1 MWRELVLAASVLAL
15 PSSVFGQSAGATLVG
30 TVADESGAR
39 VPGVSV
45 SLTNVANGRS
55 QIVVSSDRG
64 EYRAVALQPPCY
76 RVTVALGGFTSMERD
91 VTLVVGT
98 ETTLNF
104 TLTVSGVA
112 AAVVVE
118 GDAGSARTTQARP
131 SSLVAAGELAALP

>member
-1 MWRELVLAASVLAL
+1 MWRELALAIMRSWPWPVG
-15 PSSVFGQSAGATLVG
+15 FGQAVGATLAG
-30 TVADESGAR
+30 TVVDESGAR

-55 QIVVSSDRG
+55 HIVVSTDRG
-64 EYRAVALQPPCY
+64 EYRAVALQPSSY
-76 RVTVALGGFTSMERD
+76 RVTVALGGFTSIERE

-112 AAVVVE
+112 
-118 GDAGSARTTQARP
+118 
-131 SSLVAAGELAALP
+131 SSDRRRG